1 MKFLCDRCKTRYS
14 IGDDRVRG
22 KILKIRCKNC
32 ANVITVREG
41 MTDADAAA
49 EPEAPR
55 RNVKPTTISPPIA
68 ASTPSSLPTAAVGNG
83 AAVRPQAN
91 AQPGVPNGALGA
103 AFASAMTRPPPAL
116 EEEWYV
122 SIDGD
127 QEGPYSLV
135 EAQRWISAKA
145 FDADLHCWSEGFD
158 DWLPVDKVSHFRGLR
173 KKPAPP
179 AAPPPLPRATGG
191 VPALR
196 AQARPAVEEEPKPLF
211 AATMAS
217 LEKNASGS
225 VAALGMP
232 APAMS
237 RPSATPPRGEPRYP
251 SPIGGTPSIPS
262 IPSGIPSIQAR
273 TNGSAT
279 GPAKIPS
286 VSPLPTPPSTPAVM
300 PGAKP
305 ALPGP
310 ARVRPETRP
319 GAGAPAAV
327 SGFDVGDQATQIE
340 APPFEQEAQTKAEP
354 VASNVRNSSDPF
366 GKGLGRDS
374 GPAKAITPPVF
385 EPPVPAPQVPA
396 PRLANAPITDE
407 SEDDDADDSLS
418 IGEVSRVVKLADL
431 VKPAPK
437 KPDALSAAAAQRRTG
452 SSPALQR
459 TGAMVKLGNTAAVA
473 RIEDPGFAPNGIA
486 ADPSA
491 PGTEMA
497 MVPAPVAHSHK
508 RGMIILIGV
517 SVVLLAGVIVAVVM
531 LAGEDTVDKGLG
543 RTDTIDT
550 SRPDDPLRPR
560 QPGETGGSAGSAV
573 ATNPFFPT
581 KVPVKRPNTG
591 SNGTNTTGS
600 NTNTNPEL
608 PTGDSLTPEDIDS
621 VSKKYSSGTQ
631 RCYMRSQKGVEAIT
645 VGNVKSIG
653 ATLTIAKDGAVTEVV
668 FTSHGDD
675 SLGKCLNNAI
685 RGWRFRPSPG
695 GRYKITLAF
704 VAE

>member
-41 MTDADAAA
+41 MTDAEAAA

-55 RNVKPTTISPPIA
+55 RNAKPTTISPPIA
-68 ASTPSSLPTAAVGNG
+68 ASTPSSLPTAASGNG
-83 AAVRPQAN
+83 AAVR
-91 AQPGVPNGALGA
+91 AQPHAQLGAPGAPSGALGA

-196 AQARPAVEEEPKPLF
+196 AQARPAVEDEPKPLF

-262 IPSGIPSIQAR
+262 LHPR
-273 TNGSAT
+273 TNGSGT

-286 VSPLPTPPSTPAVM
+286 ISPI
-300 PGAKP
+300 
-305 ALPGP
+305 LPGP
-310 ARVRPETRP
+310 ARARPETRP

-340 APPFEQEAQTKAEP
+340 SPPFELEAQTKAEP
-354 VASNVRNSSDPF
+354 AASHARQGNDLFS
-366 GKGLGRDS
+366 KGLGRDS
-374 GPAKAITPPVF
+374 GPAKAIAPPLF
-385 EPPVPAPQVPA
+385 EPPAPA

-407 SEDDDADDSLS
+407 SDDDDADDSLA

-431 VKPAPK
+431 VRPAPK
-437 KPDALSAAAAQRRTG
+437 KPDALTAAAAQRRTG
-452 SSPALQR
+452 SSPSLQR
-459 TGAMVKLGNTAAVA
+459 TGAVAKLGNTAAVA
-473 RIEDPGFAPNGIA
+473 RIEDPGFAPNGLA
-486 ADPSA
+486 ADPAA

-497 MVPAPVAHSHK
+497 MVPAPVAHSHR

-517 SVVLLAGVIVAVVM
+517 SVLLLAGVIVAVVM
-531 LAGEDTVDKGLG
+531 LAGDDTVDKGLG

-560 QPGETGGSAGSAV
+560 QPGETGSGSAGSAV
-573 ATNPFFPT
+573 AANPFFPP
-581 KVPVKRPNTG
+581 KIPVKRPNTG
-591 SNGTNTTGS
+591 SNGTNTVGS
-600 NTNTNPEL
+600 NANSNPEL

-668 FTSHGDD
+668 FTSHSDD